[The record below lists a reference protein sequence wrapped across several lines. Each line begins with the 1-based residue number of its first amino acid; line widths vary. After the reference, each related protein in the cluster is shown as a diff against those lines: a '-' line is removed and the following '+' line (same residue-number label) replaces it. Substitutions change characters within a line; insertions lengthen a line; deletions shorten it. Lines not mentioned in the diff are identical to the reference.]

1 MKSAGRYPGVQ
12 IVGTYSPPHGPLD
25 AAFYNECRARIT
37 TAQPDI
43 AHPEH
48 SGTDTTGA
56 TLSSNG

>member
-1 MKSAGRYPGVQ
+1 MKEIGMRG
-12 IVGTYSPPHGPLD
+12 
-25 AAFYNECRARIT
+25 AALSLGQSTLLRMTSRT
-37 TAQPDI
+37 DDS